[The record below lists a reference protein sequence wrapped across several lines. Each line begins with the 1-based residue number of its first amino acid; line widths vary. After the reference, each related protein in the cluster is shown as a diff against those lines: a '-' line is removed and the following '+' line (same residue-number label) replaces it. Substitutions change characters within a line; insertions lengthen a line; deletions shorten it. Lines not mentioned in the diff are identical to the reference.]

1 RAPPTPTAPCPRVTQ
16 HRTIPASVLGSC
28 LQPAPAQTP
37 VTIVLTPPS
46 PVVGGGVSL
55 APQPPPQDL
64 LTCNWYRSATVTDPN
79 SLILTYVQYPNPA
92 QNNGPA
98 HTGRETAGPGC
109 ALNMA
114 GLMLNYTG
122 NYTVQIQ
129 SSTAANP
136 VRSTVVLRVSGKCHP
151 GSCADPICAPPPTAI
166 PTLTLDPGSRN
177 DSGSSTCLATNAA
190 SSQNATVRLDVLWKL
205 GQRSGVQGAGDGGS
219 VRHKDKRGAGV
230 CGSRESNPSGQRGAR
245 PRSREL
251 Q

>member
-1 RAPPTPTAPCPRVTQ
+1 ASARELGPPAWGGPWKGLLLA
-16 HRTIPASVLGSC
+16 ASVLGSC

-166 PTLTLDPGSRN
+166 PAPAMGLWASTPGMS
-177 DSGSSTCLATNAA
+177 LAGTWGNPPP
-190 SSQNATVRLDVLWKL
+190 NTDTV
-205 GQRSGVQGAGDGGS
+205 G
-219 VRHKDKRGAGV
+219 
-230 CGSRESNPSGQRGAR
+230 
-245 PRSREL
+245 
-251 Q
+251 